1 MQLHNIM
8 EDFVLDI
15 LDDTLKRM
23 PDFCPCEQC
32 RMDVAALI
40 LNDVKP
46 HYVVSDKGYA
56 FSKTSLLSRQFK
68 TDLTAEVIKA
78 IMIVSENPRH
88 PKGEGASAPSVAQ

>member
-1 MQLHNIM
+1 MQVHNMM

-15 LDDTLKRM
+15 LNDTLKKM
-23 PDFCPCEQC
+23 PEFCQCEQC

-46 HYVVSDKGYA
+46 HYVVSEKGYA
-56 FSKTSLLSRQFK
+56 YSKTNILSRQFK

-78 IMIVSENPRH
+78 VMVVSEKPRH
-88 PKGEGASAPSVAQ
+88 PIEEKITAKQATK